1 MQNRKRTTRVP
12 YQSFR
17 HPLTG
22 AHVVVPEDKDT
33 ELMCLRL
40 SGQYDDMLD
49 RMAELSGQS
58 SQNRRRIQRRIGLD
72 GEGSE

>member
-40 SGQYDDMLD
+40 SGKYGDVLE
-49 RMAELSGQS
+49 RIAELAGQS
-58 SQNRRRIQRRIGLD
+58 SQNRRRIQRRLGLE
-72 GEGSE
+72 GEEIE